1 MGIAG
6 RNDAAQGPVAS
17 GTLEVH
23 ALGWGF
29 EANVGEMKSQLEKDG
44 MERKVHVTLNDV
56 ARFDRRH
63 RRTHYER
70 ADSGYA
76 SAWYLDEGDDCG
88 CFVEC
93 QRFFDFTTTPNIKAV
108 LGAKMDPEEFTLTL
122 PSVPFP
128 LRSYEHSAV
137 GVVDVYGNESAF
149 VREI

>member
-63 RRTHYER
+63 RCTHYER

-76 SAWYLDEGDDCG
+76 LHSTSRWTRRNSHSSSPRSRSRYAA
-88 CFVEC
+88 
-93 QRFFDFTTTPNIKAV
+93 T
-108 LGAKMDPEEFTLTL
+108 GASP
-122 PSVPFP
+122 
-128 LRSYEHSAV
+128 
-137 GVVDVYGNESAF
+137 
-149 VREI
+149 

>member
-63 RRTHYER
+63 RCTHYER

-76 SAWYLDEGDDCG
+76 SIWYVGEGHDGD
-88 CFVEC
+88 CFVGC
-93 QRFFDFTTTPNIKAV
+93 QEFFDSTKTPDIKAALDV
-108 LGAKMDPEEFTLTL
+108 AVDTEKFALELT
-122 PSVPFP
+122 SEPFP
-128 LRSYEHSAV
+128 LRGYGRIAV
-137 GVVDVYGNESAF
+137 KVMDVCGNEPTV